1 MDVDCET
8 ICGTFFNTVER
19 STRVAIRSNSATN
32 LCFGISGMDYCQR
45 GKELMWSGN
54 VKGQSSFKTGMS
66 GSSLGYT
73 LMSLVCQLLICAR
86 YE

>member
-19 STRVAIRSNSATN
+19 FTRVAIQSNSATN

-66 GSSLGYT
+66 GRSLG
-73 LMSLVCQLLICAR
+73 
-86 YE
+86 